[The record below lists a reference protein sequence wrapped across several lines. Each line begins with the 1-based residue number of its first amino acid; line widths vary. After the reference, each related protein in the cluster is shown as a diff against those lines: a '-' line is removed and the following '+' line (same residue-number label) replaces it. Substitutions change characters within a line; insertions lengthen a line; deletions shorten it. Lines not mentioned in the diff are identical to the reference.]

1 MKEKATKLP
10 PPDGETAPPTLHD
23 LFKGLGSR
31 TDVVEETMRRLA
43 EKGKHSNRGTAYAR
57 TTVYN
62 VVLGRSQNVDIA
74 EAFLEVVADDLDRRT
89 RLAARAQQLAAKVQ
103 QLNQASAPATGPA
116 TA

>member
-1 MKEKATKLP
+1 MKEKATTAQLP
-10 PPDGETAPPTLHD
+10 EVENAPLTLHD

-31 TDVVEETMRRLA
+31 TDVIEETMRRLT
-43 EKGKHSNRGTAYAR
+43 ENGKCSNRGTAYAR

-74 EAFLEVVADDLDRRT
+74 EAFLEVAADDLDRRT
-89 RLAARAQQLAAKVQ
+89 RLAARAQQLAAKAQ
-103 QLNQASAPATGPA
+103 QLNQPSIAATGPA